1 MVNSITCKRC
11 NQSGFHWVDNNGK
24 WQLHD
29 SKGNVHKCTG
39 KKTTQHVT
47 PHVTQQVKHNEHHE
61 QPKRVESPKDNY
73 EDFCKRYAPSKHF
86 QIVCNKKGK
95 QKLQQLWYEYGTSE
109 TVWKDVPV
117 VKGNL

>member
-1 MVNSITCKRC
+1 MSNSITCKRC

-29 SKGNVHKCTG
+29 SKGNDHKCTG

-47 PHVTQQVKHNEHHE
+47 PHVKHHEHHE
-61 QPKRVESPKDNY
+61 QPKCVESPKDNY
-73 EDFCKRYAPSKHF
+73 DDFCKLYAPSKHF

-95 QKLQQLWYEYGTSE
+95 QKLQQIWYEYGTMQ